1 MLGTACS
8 SEFLETV
15 HCALI
20 RELSCWVS
28 QLRQR
33 TLCSGSQ
40 QSETAR
46 WKKRR
51 GIHVWLV
58 DNNSLWYSHEV
69 FQSVKKVLVLDQCL
83 WVKRLD
89 QNKLIY
95 FKNEFHGKKK
105 KISCW
110 KALLKNNI
118 FCLLQFTEKQGDC
131 QFCEG
136 KISRVTGHI
145 VWKNDNLF
153 FVRCTKVFKT
163 TSYIHQ

>member
-1 MLGTACS
+1 MQIFAIWKTKNILCDISDYLSSLTAS
-8 SEFLETV
+8 VNKLSRTV
-15 HCALI
+15 RCALI

-33 TLCSGSQ
+33 TLYSGSQ

-58 DNNSLWYSHEV
+58 DNNSLWYSHSQ
-69 FQSVKKVLVLDQCL
+69 FFSLSKKILVLDQCL

-118 FCLLQFTEKQGDC
+118 FCDSVYWEARGLSVLW
-131 QFCEG
+131 
-136 KISRVTGHI
+136 R
-145 VWKNDNLF
+145 KN
-153 FVRCTKVFKT
+153 K
-163 TSYIHQ
+163 